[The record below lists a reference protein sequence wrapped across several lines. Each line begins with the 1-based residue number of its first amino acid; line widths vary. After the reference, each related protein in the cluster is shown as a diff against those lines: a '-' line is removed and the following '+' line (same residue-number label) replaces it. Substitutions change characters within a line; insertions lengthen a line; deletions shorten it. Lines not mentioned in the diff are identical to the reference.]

1 MIMKDIVAQELTQEN
16 FQKYGRFCN
25 MLAQGQNDQSA
36 FFPDRLTWLPM
47 AEMGA
52 SVGYA
57 CPCEM
62 RIPWYEYHAATSELR
77 LPLDGDMVIY
87 VGEPSEEP
95 DAERFDA
102 FIVPLGTMIC
112 LKPGVVHGRQFP
124 LRDQPVHVLVLSEA
138 ATWENDA
145 KTWRLAPEEQPLI
158 LLK

>member
-1 MIMKDIVAQELTQEN
+1 MKKIVVKELTQEN
-16 FQKYGRFCN
+16 FSKYGHFCN
-25 MLAQGQNDQSA
+25 MLEQGQDLQSA
-36 FFPDRLTWLPM
+36 FFPDRLVWKPM

-87 VGEPSEEP
+87 VGEPGETP
-95 DAERFDA
+95 DPEQFDA
-102 FIVPLGTMIC
+102 FIIPKGTMVH
-112 LKPGVVHGRQFP
+112 LHPGVVHGRQFP
-124 LRDQPVHVLVLSEA
+124 LGDQPVHVLILSEA

-145 KTWRLAPEEQPLI
+145 KLWRLSGEDQPLI
-158 LLK
+158 VVK